1 MRSPA
6 GLTSWSGAAMAD
18 RDKVARSLTLR
29 VWRALASL
37 AMPGLKLVHASRLK
51 SGKDDPQRG
60 GERFGQ
66 ASLPRPAGRLVW
78 VHAASVG
85 ETNSILPLIER
96 LTGDGHA
103 VLLTTVTR
111 TSAEVAAQR
120 LPAGALHQFAPY
132 DAPQL
137 VNRFLDHWRPDLALV
152 VESELWPSTFSL
164 LALRGV
170 PLVIVNG
177 RMSSRSFAGWHRA
190 GRIARALFSCVDL
203 CLAQSNG
210 DAARYRALGI
220 ANVRS
225 PGNLKYDA
233 EPPAADPDALAAL
246 GASLS
251 DRPVW
256 LAASTH
262 PGEEEIA
269 LDAQAELL
277 RRHPD
282 LLLLLMPRHPA
293 RGQEVALQ
301 LTARNL
307 GFARRSAGE
316 LPKPEDTVYLVDT
329 LGEMGL
335 ALRLSRVVFLGG
347 SFARVGGHNPV
358 EPAQLAVPLVTGPH
372 VANAR
377 ALYRDLWEGKAS
389 LRVAEPEGLAA
400 AIDGLL
406 ADPAAAS
413 AMAARALAVA
423 GEGAGAL
430 QRALDELAPFLYP
443 EPAMTEPGDTR

>member
-1 MRSPA
+1 
-6 GLTSWSGAAMAD
+6 MAD

-120 LPAGALHQFAPY
+120 LPAGAIHQYAPF

-177 RMSSRSFAGWHRA
+177 RMSARSFAGWRKA
-190 GRIARALFSCVDL
+190 GRVARALFSCVDM
-203 CLAQSNG
+203 CLAQSNA
-210 DAARYRALGI
+210 DAARYRSLGI
-220 ANVRS
+220 GHVRS

-233 EPPAADPDALAAL
+233 EPPSTDVAVLADLQAGLA
-246 GASLS
+246 G
-251 DRPVW
+251 RPVW

-269 LDAQAELL
+269 LKAHAELL
-277 RRHPD
+277 AQYPE
-282 LLLLLMPRHPA
+282 LMLLLMPRHPA
-293 RGQEVALQ
+293 RGDEVAAL
-301 LTARNL
+301 LASRSER
-307 GFARRSAGE
+307 FARRSAGD
-316 LPKPEDTVYLVDT
+316 LLQPGQSVYLMDT

-335 ALRLSRVVFLGG
+335 ALRLAHVVFLGG
-347 SFARVGGHNPV
+347 SFVQVGGHNPV

-377 ALYRDLWEGKAS
+377 AIYRDLWENKAS
-389 LRVAEPEGLAA
+389 LRVSEPERLAEA
-400 AIDGLL
+400 VGTLL
-406 ADPAAAS
+406 ADPETART
-413 AMAARALAVA
+413 MAERARAVA
-423 GEGAGAL
+423 GDGAGAL
-430 QRALDELAPFLYP
+430 QRTLDALAPLLYP
-443 EPAMTEPGDTR
+443 AATDAQPGDR